1 MAARFKTDVLDAA
14 LARRRRE
21 REALRVAVRA
31 RTLKLLDTS
40 PVELDEAILFGS
52 VVRPGRFDERSDVDV
67 AVSDLEP
74 RDFFA
79 LMGHLEEGLE
89 RDVDL
94 VLIDTCHFADWI
106 RRTGL
111 KWTQNGM

>member
-1 MAARFKTDVLDAA
+1 MAGKFKTDVLNRAI
-14 LARRRRE
+14 ARKRRE
-21 REALRVAVRA
+21 REALRVAVQARA
-31 RTLKLLDTS
+31 LQLLDES

-52 VVRPGRFDERSDVDV
+52 VVRPGRFSARSDVDV
-67 AVSDLEP
+67 AVPDLEP

-89 RDVDL
+89 REIDL
-94 VLIDTCHFADWI
+94 VPIDTCHFADSI

-111 KWTQNGM
+111 KWKRTNL